1 MKKELIDQSA
11 HFTIGLVA
19 TLLLSMI
26 MPIYAAA
33 PLVLLAAWC
42 REVYQRLMKG
52 HHWFDC
58 KSGCRLDM
66 LFWTLGILTASII
79 RVI

>member
-26 MPIYAAA
+26 MPVYAAA
-33 PLVLLAAWC
+33 PLVLLAAWG

-52 HHWFDC
+52 HHWYDC
-58 KSGCRLDM
+58 KAGCRLDM
-66 LFWTLGILTASII
+66 LFWTLGILTAAII
-79 RVI
+79 EVI